1 MVKFRVL
8 NFSLLRNFRSWDEVA
23 NSKPQ
28 LKLEQEANDRI
39 RQIQGQS
46 EKLKREQD
54 RNDQLEN
61 ERDDLLQR
69 LEQLENELEAA
80 KKAQLADNDAKEQIK
95 VRKNLIGK
103 FSVLS
108 WPPSN
113 WFMLLNYLALEGKID
128 FI

>member
-8 NFSLLRNFRSWDEVA
+8 NFSLLRNFRSWDKVA
-23 NSKPQ
+23 SFKPQ

-95 VRKNLIGK
+95 VRTTLIGK

-108 WPPSN
+108 WSPSN
-113 WFMLLNYLALEGKID
+113 WFLL
-128 FI
+128 

>member
-8 NFSLLRNFRSWDEVA
+8 NFYLLRNFRSWDKVA
-23 NSKPQ
+23 SFKPQ